1 MITKETDS
9 KDGKKGLDLSILSK
23 MLLEKKKEEGLSLR
37 EIAKQIGEQSHDSIS
52 HTTIS
57 RILEGKEVDMGTIE
71 LIGKWMNVPT
81 ATLLNVDKPNE
92 ELWNKLQ
99 VVFSQHP
106 ELYKI
111 FNDFIDGVM
120 NDEVASSI
128 LTEIVAY
135 AEFRIKYSKE
145 YGQI

>member
-57 RILEGKEVDMGTIE
+57 RILEGKEVDM
-71 LIGKWMNVPT
+71 
-81 ATLLNVDKPNE
+81 
-92 ELWNKLQ
+92 
-99 VVFSQHP
+99 
-106 ELYKI
+106 
-111 FNDFIDGVM
+111 
-120 NDEVASSI
+120 
-128 LTEIVAY
+128 
-135 AEFRIKYSKE
+135 
-145 YGQI
+145 